1 MLCIELCIQKMLNY
15 IENCVIISCM
25 LGDVKMSEWRNAFH
39 IIYRLVKSYCS
50 ISDEAIAIAVHVEKD
65 SVRQYSSRR
74 QTMPDDIDS
83 LCELFEKE
91 IERLN
96 DINKKNLLT
105 DIQKGLH
112 NAFKDIKCD
121 KIGQH
126 ICAMIKQ
133 CYSNEKANAPYS
145 ADFLNCHESTGHI
158 QAVIFDFD
166 GTLTNAKLRTTWE
179 SLWEMLG
186 YDVQECR
193 NLHRQYDKGDFTH
206 QEWCDKTAE
215 KFIEKE
221 LTRQQVLE
229 LAKKIK
235 LIAGCKKTLRAL
247 KERNIKLYIVSG
259 SIKDI
264 IENVLGNT
272 HSFFTEIKANEF
284 IFDTQTSILNRI
296 IGTKYDFEGKAN
308 YIQYIAN
315 RLGIA
320 TSDILFIGN
329 SNNDMWAYQSGANT
343 LCINPTL
350 TNYHDE
356 TIWHNTIVECK
367 NLSEIL
373 PFIT

>member
-1 MLCIELCIQKMLNY
+1 MSKWRTAFN
-15 IENCVIISCM
+15 VIYKI
-25 LGDVKMSEWRNAFH
+25 
-39 IIYRLVKSYCS
+39 VKSYCS
-50 ISDEAIAIAVHVEKD
+50 ISDESIAHAVNVGID

-91 IERLN
+91 IDKLN
-96 DINKKNLLT
+96 DVKKRKLLIDIQKNLL
-105 DIQKGLH
+105 
-112 NAFKDIKCD
+112 NRFENIKNE
-121 KIGQH
+121 KIGQY

-133 CYSNEKANAPYS
+133 CYSNEKSNIPYS
-145 ADFLNCHESTGHI
+145 VDFPNCYKPTGHI
-158 QAVIFDFD
+158 KAIVFDFD
-166 GTLTNAKLRTTWE
+166 GTLTSTKLRTTWE
-179 SLWEMLG
+179 LLWEMLG

-193 NLHRQYDKGDFTH
+193 NLHKQYDKSNFTH

-215 KFIEKE
+215 KFIERN

-235 LIAGCKKTLRAL
+235 LVAGCNKTLNVL

-264 IENVLGNT
+264 IESVLGKA
-272 HSFFTEIKANEF
+272 HVFFTEIKANEF
-284 IFDTQTSILNRI
+284 IFDTQTSILNKI

-315 RLGIA
+315 KLEIA
-320 TSDILFIGN
+320 TSDILFVGN
-329 SNNDMWAYQSGANT
+329 SNNDMWAYLSGART

-350 TNYHDE
+350 TNYHDD

-373 PFIT
+373 PFIK

>member
-1 MLCIELCIQKMLNY
+1 
-15 IENCVIISCM
+15 
-25 LGDVKMSEWRNAFH
+25 MSEWRNDFST
-39 IIYRLVKSYCS
+39 IYRLVKSYCS
-50 ISDEAIAIAVHVEKD
+50 ISDESIANAVNVGID
-65 SVRQYSSRR
+65 SVRQYAGKRK
-74 QTMPDDIDS
+74 TMPDNIEA

-91 IERLN
+91 IGKLN
-96 DINKKNLLT
+96 DFNKKKLLADVQKNLQWRLE
-105 DIQKGLH
+105 
-112 NAFKDIKCD
+112 DIKCD
-121 KIGQH
+121 KIGQY

-133 CYSNEKANAPYS
+133 CHSNEKSHTPHS
-145 ADFLNCHESTGHI
+145 VDFPNVHKSTGHI
-158 QAVIFDFD
+158 QAVVFDFD
-166 GTLTNAKLRTTWE
+166 GTLTNTKLRTTWE

-186 YDVQECR
+186 YNVQECR
-193 NLHRQYDKGDFTH
+193 DLHRQYDKGDFTH

-215 KFIEKE
+215 KFIEKK
-221 LTRQQVLE
+221 LTRQQMLE

-235 LIAGCKKTLRAL
+235 LIAGCRKTLQVL

-264 IENVLGNT
+264 IESVLGNV
-272 HSFFTEIKANEF
+272 HRYFTEIKANEF

-308 YIQYIAN
+308 YINYIAN

-320 TSDILFIGN
+320 TSDILFVGN

-350 TNYHDE
+350 TNYHND

-367 NLSEIL
+367 NLLEIL